1 MRHTV
6 GNHAEIGVGISRPL
20 DRNLCGMLRILF
32 NRNAGGRRYQ
42 ADGSLY
48 RNAGNPQR
56 MHSHRFRN
64 GAGAFV
70 CLYPRKDLETRLVTN
85 EKSGAEAGTISVCR
99 ILPDGRPVLLI
110 ETGNDLCKREERIC
124 MKKIMAVY
132 DEDPFY
138 AERLSDY
145 VNRKEKGIF
154 KAQAFTSRERLEL
167 FAKETDVD
175 VLLTGVPVSA
185 NEIEGLRSTQTI
197 HLTEEKSKTGTGA
210 DVEIYKYQS
219 GDDIIREVMAVYCEN
234 PNVKPNLPGL
244 ISREKRIIGVYS
256 PVGRCGKTSLAL
268 SIGQVLAKEEKV
280 LFITMDMFSGFSFL
294 LDEQW
299 KRDLSDLLYY
309 YKQGRFHG
317 LRLNPITYYLGDM
330 AWLPPFRYPD
340 DYSQITAK
348 EMAGFLVQIL
358 NESIYETIVLD
369 IGDFDR
375 PVLPVLEV
383 CKVVY
388 MPIKE
393 DPISQAK
400 VKEFETYV
408 ERFGTREIQ
417 DKFHKIHV
425 PLVTGTKRME
435 RFPQELLWGD
445 MGDFVRGLLKGQ
457 RNLWEQ

>member
-1 MRHTV
+1 
-6 GNHAEIGVGISRPL
+6 
-20 DRNLCGMLRILF
+20 
-32 NRNAGGRRYQ
+32 
-42 ADGSLY
+42 
-48 RNAGNPQR
+48 
-56 MHSHRFRN
+56 
-64 GAGAFV
+64 
-70 CLYPRKDLETRLVTN
+70 
-85 EKSGAEAGTISVCR
+85 
-99 ILPDGRPVLLI
+99 
-110 ETGNDLCKREERIC
+110 

-154 KAQAFTSRERLEL
+154 KAQAFTSRERLES

-175 VLLTGVPVSA
+175 VLLTGVPV
-185 NEIEGLRSTQTI
+185 NTKEIAALRATQTI
-197 HLTEEKSKTGTGA
+197 HLTEEKSKNGA
-210 DVEIYKYQS
+210 GDGVEIYKYQS
-219 GDDIIREVMAVYCEN
+219 GDDIIREVMAAYCEN
-234 PNVKPNLPGL
+234 PDIKPDLPGL
-244 ISREKRIIGVYS
+244 FSKEKRIIGVYS

-280 LFITMDMFSGFSFL
+280 LFITMDMYSGFSLL

-299 KRDLSDLLYY
+299 KRDMSDLLYY

-330 AWLPPFRYPD
+330 AWLPPLRYPD

-358 NESIYETIVLD
+358 NESAYETIVLD

-375 PVLPVLEV
+375 QVLPVLEV

-388 MPIKE
+388 MPVKE

-400 VKEFETYV
+400 LKEFEAYV
-408 ERFGTREIQ
+408 ERFGTREIRE
-417 DKFHKIHV
+417 KFHKIHV
-425 PLVTGTKRME
+425 PLVTGAKRME
-435 RFPQELLWGD
+435 HFPQELLWGD